1 MGSFIVRRLIQA
13 VLVLLIVSLAIFFMM
28 RLLPGD
34 PIVMYMSAS
43 SANSMSEQQIA
54 ILRHEFGLDQPIL
67 IQYLHWTAG
76 ISHGDLGKSI
86 IYSTPVRNLLAK
98 TVPVTLNLG
107 ILAFVFANVL
117 GIIAAII
124 SAVRR
129 GKTAD
134 VLVTVGANIGI
145 TIPIFWLGI
154 MLIYLF
160 GLKLHW
166 LPIQGYVSPGE
177 DLVQNIRHLVMPVF
191 CMGIFVVG
199 ACARQV
205 RSSMLE
211 VIHQDYIRTAWSK
224 GLSERRI
231 IFKHVMKNA
240 MIPVFTLMGMHL
252 ATILGGSVLIETV
265 FNIPGLGRLAV
276 NSLLSL
282 DYPVVQGITVLMAMM
297 VVITNL
303 VVDITYG
310 WLDPRIRYD

>member
-1 MGSFIVRRLIQA
+1 MGNFIIRRLIQA
-13 VLVLLIVSLAIFFMM
+13 LLVLIIVSLAIFFMM

-34 PIVMYMSAS
+34 PIVMYMSAA

-54 ILRHEFGLDQPIL
+54 VLRHEFGLDQPIV
-67 IQYLHWTAG
+67 IQYFNWAAG
-76 ISHGDLGKSI
+76 IFHGDLGKSI
-86 IYSTPVRNLLAK
+86 IYSTPVSSLLAK

-107 ILAFVFANVL
+107 ILAFIFANAL
-117 GIIAAII
+117 GIIAGII

-134 VLVTVGANIGI
+134 VFVTVGANIGI

-160 GLKLHW
+160 GLKLRW

-177 DLVQNIRHLVMPVF
+177 DLLQNIRHLIMPVF

-231 IFKHVMKNA
+231 ISKHVMKNA

-252 ATILGGSVLIETV
+252 ATILGGAVLIETV

-282 DYPVVQGITVLMAMM
+282 DYPVVQGITVLMALM